1 MLWTHSKQGGYFELD
16 MNDQVVLDVSIES
29 VGKIIV
35 CVCGNYSGQVATD
48 GWLLLRSYI
57 YIVASYCICCN

>member
-35 CVCGNYSGQVATD
+35 CVCVETIQDRLQLMAGSCSGATFT
-48 GWLLLRSYI
+48 L
-57 YIVASYCICCN
+57 